1 MKKNIFGRKFKRDT
15 NERKAL
21 FKNLISSL
29 ILDGEIKT
37 TEEKAKAIKGDVDK
51 LITKVKKNGEIARQ
65 LVGSYIFPYAL
76 DKLINDI
83 APRFANRNGGYT
95 RIIRIG
101 KRFGDNA
108 TVVLME
114 WTEEAKGLS
123 LTADRLPRTEKA
135 ARKTKTKSAKSF
147 SSLNERRQ
155 SNSKV
160 KSKAKPSRRSVASQS
175 GKRSSVKSKAKKK

>member
-29 ILDGEIKT
+29 ILDGRIKT

-51 LITKVKKNGEIARQ
+51 VITKVKKNGELARK

-76 DKLINDI
+76 DKLINDV
-83 APRFANRNGGYT
+83 APRFAKRNGGYT
-95 RIIRIG
+95 RITRIG

-108 TVVLME
+108 MVVLME
-114 WTEEAKGLS
+114 WTEEKSAVS
-123 LTADRLPRTEKA
+123 LPRSESA
-135 ARKTKTKSAKSF
+135 ARKTEVKSSKPSR
-147 SSLNERRQ
+147 SLNERRQ
-155 SNSKV
+155 SGSSK
-160 KSKAKPSRRSVASQS
+160 KPKVNKSRRLAAS
-175 GKRSSVKSKAKKK
+175 RSDRKTAKISRKKK